1 MRTQYAI
8 RRLLCGILAAAV
20 LVQPALA
27 ATGTLPDEVLPGD
40 VITAADVGLDDLT
53 PITLRTSE
61 AGIALIK
68 SLEGFTATAHWDYS
82 QYSIGYGTACE
93 EDEYPDGITEAQAD
107 RLLREVLAVYET
119 SLDAFLRKNNITL
132 TTQQYDALMSFTYN
146 NGAGWMATTC
156 KLVQC
161 LRRGTYS
168 DEELMNA
175 LGPWCHINSS
185 TVLATLARRRIVEAQ
200 VFLTGNYENKA
211 TDFYYVI
218 FDANGGQLSGSQED
232 ILYFSYGSSLDTL
245 DLFYLDIDQT
255 AVKEGATFQG
265 WRTAAYKQLTDRS
278 AVTVNMTVYAMWDEN
293 TAKEVL
299 PAASTLPGWSQGFT
313 ETTEQETVTTPTT
326 TTTTT
331 PTATTITFTDVQ
343 ATDWYH
349 DAVTYVAAQGLFNG
363 TSATQFSPETAMT
376 RAMFVKVLANLSGV
390 DLSGY
395 QTSKFS
401 DVKTTD
407 WYCAAVTWAAEKG
420 LVTGYSDGTF
430 APEAEITR
438 EQMCVILT
446 RYAAAAG
453 VSLPKTTAA
462 VTFPDSTAISSYA
475 REAVAACQQAGLISG
490 RSSGVFDPQGTAM
503 RCEVAK
509 VMMGFHKLL
518 S

>member
-1 MRTQYAI
+1 M
-8 RRLLCGILAAAV
+8 RRLFCGLLAAAM

-27 ATGTLPDEVLPGD
+27 ATGTVPEEMLPDDL
-40 VITAADVGLDDLT
+40 ITAADVELDDNT

-61 AGIALIK
+61 AGVALIK
-68 SLEGFTATAHWDYS
+68 SLEGFVSKARWDYS

-107 RLLREVLAVYET
+107 RLLRKVLQVYEA
-119 SLDAFLRKNNITL
+119 SLDAFLQKNGITL

-146 NGAGWMATTC
+146 NGATWMTTEC
-156 KLVQC
+156 KLVRC
-161 LRRGTYS
+161 LRRGNYS
-168 DEELMNA
+168 AEELMNA
-175 LGPWCHINSS
+175 LGPWCHVNSS
-185 TVLATLARRRIVEAQ
+185 TVLTTLAVRRIVEAQ
-200 VFLTGNYENKA
+200 VFLTGNYTNKA
-211 TDFYYVI
+211 TDFYYVV
-218 FDANGGQLSGSQED
+218 FDANGGQLTGSQED

-255 AVKEGATFQG
+255 AAKEGSTFRG

-278 AVTVNMTVYAMWDEN
+278 AVTANLTVYAMWDEN
-293 TAKEVL
+293 TAKETL

-313 ETTEQETVTTPTT
+313 ETTGAGETVTTPATTPTT

-331 PTATTITFTDVQ
+331 QTAFTDVLT
-343 ATDWYH
+343 TDWFH
-349 DAVTYVAAQGLFNG
+349 DAVTYVTTNGLFNG
-363 TSATQFSPETAMT
+363 TSATQFSPKTAMT

-395 QTSKFS
+395 QTSKFT

-407 WYCAAVTWAAEKG
+407 WYCAAVTWAAETG
-420 LVTGYSDGTF
+420 LVNGYSDGTF

-453 VSLPKTTAA
+453 VTLPQTTAA
-462 VTFPDSTAISSYA
+462 ITFPDSASISTYA
-475 REAVAACQQAGLISG
+475 RDAVTACQQAGIISG
-490 RSSGVFDPQGTAM
+490 RSSGVFDPQGTAL

-509 VMMGFHKLL
+509 VMMGFHQLM